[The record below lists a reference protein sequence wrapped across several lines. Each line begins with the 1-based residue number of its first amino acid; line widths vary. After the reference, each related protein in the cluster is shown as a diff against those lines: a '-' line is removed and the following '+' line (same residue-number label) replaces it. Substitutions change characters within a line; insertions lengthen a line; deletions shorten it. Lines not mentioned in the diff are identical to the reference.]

1 MNAPIHIVGLSAPEL
16 SLLFFFG
23 VFVGMVVWLVLSK
36 SSRWGRDARIPLDE
50 LPQDEIAAIEAGRAG
65 ARSAAPDT
73 TTVTRATRE
82 GTNHG

>member
-1 MNAPIHIVGLSAPEL
+1 MNASLHILGLSAPEL
-16 SLLFFFG
+16 SLLVVIG

-65 ARSAAPDT
+65 TGTAAPDN
-73 TTVTRATRE
+73 TTVTRATRG